1 MSADLSSVSR
11 GRTRVKSIKSLY
23 GAYDMMTGCL
33 ARSVLTFLVND
44 QAFKLSRHD
53 GTRAG
58 PLAAEKEAR
67 PVVRVVEQ
75 LKLELV
81 ALDPPHR
88 Q

>member
-1 MSADLSSVSR
+1 MRLTLRLALGDFPLESRLNSRNTVDAKFVRLRSA
-11 GRTRVKSIKSLY
+11 
-23 GAYDMMTGCL
+23 L
-33 ARSVLTFLVND
+33 AR
-44 QAFKLSRHD
+44 

-58 PLAAEKEAR
+58 PLGAEEEAR